1 MFVHQTA
8 PAIATKR
15 IGTGVGPVRAPGF
28 VGRLGVIARPV
39 VAVGRAVTKKN
50 PVEVVI
56 SGVPVAKWVIQGVTR
71 DGSGVALGGCTVHVF
86 LSSND
91 ARQGLTVSDGSG
103 NYSVSVQPSA
113 PHYCV
118 AYLAGSPDVAGTTVN
133 TLTGTQV

>member
-1 MFVHQTA
+1 MFVHLTA

-39 VAVGRAVTKKN
+39 VAVGRAVTKRN

-56 SGVPVAKWVIQGVTR
+56 SGVPVAKWAIQGVTR
-71 DGSGVALGGCTVHVF
+71 NGSGVALGGCTVHVF
-86 LSSND
+86 LSSTD
-91 ARQGLTVSDGSG
+91 AEQGITVSDVSG

-113 PHYCV
+113 SHYCV